1 MSGAARVVI
10 ALARP
15 SDVAALPGIERAAAE
30 LLRGHA
36 PDALLDQPTAVAHLE
51 AARRAG
57 HLWVALVDEAP
68 VGFALVAV
76 LRAGEAHLEEIDVDP
91 RFGRRGIGAALV
103 RAVCEWAAAAGQA
116 VTLTTFRDV
125 AWNMPFYARG
135 GFREVPAAE
144 WSAELRAVV
153 DDETA
158 RGLDPAR
165 RVVMRWSPAERAVDR
180 FPSG

>member
-1 MSGAARVVI
+1 MTATI

-15 SDVAALPGIERAAAE
+15 GDVAALPGIERAAAE

-36 PDALLDQPTAVAHLE
+36 PDAVLDQPTGVAHFE

-57 HLWVALVDEAP
+57 HLWVALIDDAP
-68 VGFALVAV
+68 VGFALIT
-76 LRAGEAHLEEIDVDP
+76 LLHDGEAHLEEIDVDP

-103 RAVCEWAAAAGQA
+103 RAVCEWAAATGRA

-125 AWNMPFYARG
+125 PWNLPFYARC
-135 GFREVPAAE
+135 GFRELLPSE
-144 WSAELRAVV
+144 LSAELRAVV
-153 DDETA
+153 ADEAA

-165 RVVMRWSPAERAVDR
+165 RVAMRWSHRGAGRR
-180 FPSG
+180 